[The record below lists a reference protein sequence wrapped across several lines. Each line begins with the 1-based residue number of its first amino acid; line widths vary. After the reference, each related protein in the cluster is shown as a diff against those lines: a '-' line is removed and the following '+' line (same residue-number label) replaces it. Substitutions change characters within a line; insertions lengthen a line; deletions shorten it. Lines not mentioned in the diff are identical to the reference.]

1 MPQLYAR
8 LIANTASTGWTIDI
22 VPERHKQ
29 ATLELL
35 HKDELDGYGK
45 PL

>member
-8 LIANTASTGWTIDI
+8 LITNTATTGWTIDK
-22 VPERHKQ
+22 VPQQHKK
-29 ATLELL
+29 ATLALL
-35 HKDELDGYGK
+35 KENGLDGYGK

>member
-8 LIANTASTGWTIDI
+8 LIANTAMTGWTIDQ
-22 VPERHKQ
+22 VPPQHKQ
-29 ATLELL
+29 ATLVLL
-35 HKDELDGYGK
+35 QDKGLDGYGK

>member
-8 LIANTASTGWTIDI
+8 LIANTASTGWTIDR
-22 VPERHKQ
+22 VPPQHKQ

-35 HKDELDGYGK
+35 RKDGLDGYGK